1 MSVVASP
8 VDASSYLASLS
19 TRVQT
24 AFEDSRTI
32 LGYREWFAALLDHPE
47 RNLRSAPQY
56 VKDCFDHYGVE
67 QRELPQGTVER
78 YRIFDAPWADG
89 DGKACGQEAVQQ
101 RIYRLI
107 SNFVRDGKV
116 SRLILLHGPNGSA
129 KSTTVHCIQ
138 AGMEHYS
145 RTPEGVLYSYAWIF
159 PSEKIAKGRLGF
171 GEDGKRRGGSEESYA
186 HLASD
191 QVDALLPCEL
201 NDHPI
206 FFIPREERLAL
217 IDTLRRTGKL
227 RDDFVVSSYI
237 LDGDL
242 SPRDRA
248 IYDAL
253 LAAHDG
259 KHDEVL
265 RYVRVQRFYVS
276 GKYGR
281 AVGTVE
287 PGTAFDAHAEQ
298 ITADR
303 SLANL
308 PRTIQ
313 NVNLYRLWGPL
324 VTANRGVLEYADILN
339 RSEALQYLLTTS
351 EEATASLPQFKIHL
365 DELLIASTNDIYLEK
380 FKAHPDWNS
389 FKSRF
394 ELIPVPYLRR
404 VSDELAIYRSQI
416 TPSTIAKPLAPHV
429 AEVAALW
436 AVLSRLTKPDKNRY
450 PSSVKHLVD
459 KLTPLDKAKLYD
471 DGSVPAWVTA
481 QEAKELKRTIAA
493 LLEESPSASEY
504 EGQVGPSA
512 REIRTVILNAAHS
525 PRYRTLTPLPVFD
538 ELKELIRD
546 PSVYRWLSVKGHAG
560 FHEYDDFIGVVRQ
573 WWLGTLDDEVRTS
586 MGLVEEAKYEELF
599 ARYVVNVSNYLKKE
613 KVLDRITGKLG
624 SPDEDLMRE
633 VESSILAE
641 GEKRDDFRRAIVGQI
656 GAWGL
661 ENPGKTPDYRRLFTS
676 YIEKLEADFF
686 NERKKLITKNLVSV
700 LKFLG
705 DGEGE
710 LSEEEREAAARTVK
724 TMRERFAY
732 PEPCTAE
739 CVAYLLRERYRP

>member
-1 MSVVASP
+1 MAASTL
-8 VDASSYLASLS
+8 DASTYLSNLS
-19 TRVQT
+19 QRVQT
-24 AFEDSRTI
+24 AFEESRTI
-32 LGYREWFAALLDHPE
+32 LGFKEWFAAMLEHPE

-56 VKDCFDHYGVE
+56 VKDCFDHYGIE
-67 QRELPQGTVER
+67 KRDLPQGPVDR
-78 YRIFDAPWADG
+78 HRIFDAPWSNGVGAVR
-89 DGKACGQEAVQQ
+89 GQETVQQ
-101 RIYRLI
+101 RVYRLI

-129 KSTTVHCIQ
+129 KSTIVHCIQ

-145 RTPEGVLYSYAWIF
+145 RTAEGVLYSYAWIF
-159 PSEKIAKGRLGF
+159 PSEKIAKSRLGF
-171 GEDGKRRGGSEESYA
+171 GDEAKRRGPGAEETYA
-186 HLASD
+186 HLDAE
-191 QVDALLPCEL
+191 QIDALLPCEL
-201 NDHPI
+201 SDHPI
-206 FFIPREERLAL
+206 FFVPREERVKL
-217 IDTLRRTGKL
+217 IADLRAAGKL
-227 RDDFVVSSYI
+227 RDDFVASSYI

-303 SLANL
+303 SLNNL

-394 ELIPVPYLRR
+394 ELVAVPYLRR
-404 VSDELAIYRSQI
+404 VSDELAIYRPQV
-416 TPSTIAKPLAPHV
+416 TTTTIAKPLAPHV
-429 AEVAALW
+429 PEVAALW

-459 KLTPLDKAKLYD
+459 RLTPHDKARLYD
-471 DGSVPAWVTA
+471 TGDVPAWVTA
-481 QEAKELKRTIAA
+481 QEAKELKRSVGA

-525 PRYRTLTPLPVFD
+525 TRYRTLTPLPVFD

-546 PSVYRWLSVKGHAG
+546 PTVYRWLSVKGHAG
-560 FHEYDDFIGVVRQ
+560 YHEYDDFIGVVRE

-599 ARYVVNVSNYLKKE
+599 ARYVQNVSHYLKKE
-613 KVLDRITGKLG
+613 KLHDRITGKLANA
-624 SPDEDLMRE
+624 DEELMRE

-641 GEKRDDFRRAIVGQI
+641 GEKREDFRRAIVGQI

-686 NERKKLITKNLVSV
+686 SERKKLIAKNLVSV
-700 LKFLG
+700 LKYLG
-705 DGEGE
+705 DGDGE
-710 LSEEEREAAARTVK
+710 LLDEDREVATRTVN
-724 TMRERFAY
+724 TMRDRFSY

-739 CVAYLLRERYRP
+739 CVAYLLRERYRT